1 MKAKIAYILGSDSDF
16 PQVEKGISLLR
27 RLQIP
32 LQVEVSSAHRTP
44 ERTLQLVREFEAQGV
59 EVIIAAAGG
68 AAHLPGV
75 VASHTL
81 LPVLGVP
88 MTSPLSGLDSL
99 LAMVQMPAGVPVAV
113 FGIGE
118 GGAVNAALFAAA
130 LLATSDPDL
139 KEKLRGYR
147 DEQREKVLEK
157 SRKLK
162 DRLEKG

>member
-1 MKAKIAYILGSDSDF
+1 MSAKVAFILGSDSDF
-16 PQVEKGISLLR
+16 PAVEKGIALLR
-27 RLQIP
+27 K
-32 LQVEVSSAHRTP
+32 LQVSVTVEISSAHRTP
-44 ERTLQLVREFEAQGV
+44 ERTLDLVRGFERDGV
-59 EVIIAAAGG
+59 QVIIAAAGG

-75 VASHTL
+75 VAAHTV

-88 MTSPLSGLDSL
+88 MASPLSGLDSL

-118 GGAVNAALFAAA
+118 GGATNAALFAAA

>member
-27 RLQIP
+27 RLRIP
-32 LQVEVSSAHRTP
+32 VEVEVSSAHRTP
-44 ERTLQLVREFEAQGV
+44 ERTLQLVREFEARGV

-75 VASHTL
+75 VASHTV

-88 MTSPLSGLDSL
+88 MASPLSGLDSL
-99 LAMVQMPAGVPVAV
+99 LSMVQMPAGVPVAT

-118 GGAVNAALFAAA
+118 AGAVNAALFAVS
-130 LLATSDPDL
+130 LLAAHDPAL
-139 KEKLRGYR
+139 KEKLQAYR
-147 DEQREKVLEK
+147 AEQREKVLEK

-162 DRLEKG
+162 DKLDQG